1 MSTSATGKI
10 VDESGNPLT
19 VALTATLTDISAL
32 FDTDLA
38 TVAVTSG
45 AISLGPYGD
54 DALASLYGA
63 RKLRLRILNG
73 TRDLIKPVEK
83 DDVSGTLDFG
93 QITIAQ
99 RDAKGWAVTLGLP
112 AAQPL
117 PYLSQGNVVRPL
129 VDSEEAWGYVATR
142 LDVAATEVNIMQ
154 LELDVPHKDEPGIVL
169 DFVSKLDKDTL
180 RAVDSTDK
188 VLEVQLKALAAKP
201 ATVRMLIDTA
211 SWTTYFTIF
220 GEALLVLLTL
230 PILLVLAI
238 INIKTI
244 AYSAGKAAGLLTSH
258 PTGSEGDVQKYYKTA
273 APAASVLGF
282 PRTLFNRL
290 HAKMVMVDQN
300 EVIVTGSPFTQ
311 PYYDASTH
319 NIDEPRRGWHPDIP
333 IHDVSLG
340 VRGPAVNDMH
350 EAFRLHWN
358 TAKGTAEIAAIPAVP
373 AATPGTGEY
382 AASLQLVRTLNGGAF
397 PAPLDNGEQG
407 VLEAYLRAIENA
419 TEFIYFEN
427 QYFTNETIGKA
438 LIAAIKAKPALNA
451 IILVN
456 VIPDIP
462 FYAKWQC
469 ALIKEIRDKLAADA
483 TRIGF
488 FTAWSQEAGKIM
500 PNYVHAK
507 VAIVDNTWAT
517 VGSANLDG
525 ASLDYFQLFH
535 AYQFGDNRNHE
546 LNYLIFN
553 GIDGQPNSDAVD
565 VLRRRLWSEHLGYSD
580 PASGDL
586 TSSGAGDGAKFMT
599 LWRNSSKGKIA
610 ALTSSPASAPSD
622 GLGRVIEYPTDPTW
636 SWKDYLTRN
645 GVKVDGT
652 TLALIEESRPFS
664 FKSGAWIK

>member
-1 MSTSATGKI
+1 MSTGATAKI
-10 VDESGNPLT
+10 QDESGNPLT

-32 FDTDLA
+32 FDTDLGSVSFS
-38 TVAVTSG
+38 TGAVS
-45 AISLGPYGD
+45 IGPYGD

-73 TRDLIKPVEK
+73 TRDLIKPIEK
-83 DDVSGTLDFG
+83 DDVPGSFDFG
-93 QITIAQ
+93 SITIAQ

-112 AAQPL
+112 AATPL
-117 PYLSQGNVVRPL
+117 PYFSQNNAVRPL

-142 LDVAATEVNIMQ
+142 LDTASTEVDIMQ

-180 RAVDSTDK
+180 RAVDSSDK
-188 VLEVQLKALAAKP
+188 VLEAQLKAVAAKP
-201 ATVRMLIDTA
+201 ATVRILIDDA
-211 SWTTYFTIF
+211 RWTNYLAIF
-220 GEALLVLLTL
+220 GEILLVLLTL

-244 AYSAGKAAGLLTSH
+244 AYSAGKAVDLLMPHPAGAV
-258 PTGSEGDVQKYYKTA
+258 GDVKNYFKTA
-273 APAASVLGF
+273 APTASVLGF
-282 PRTLFNRL
+282 PRTLFNRI
-290 HAKMVMVDQN
+290 HAKLVMIDQN
-300 EVIVTGSPFTQ
+300 EAIVTGSPFTQ

-358 TAKGTAEIAAIPAVP
+358 TAKGTEEIAKIPTLP
-373 AATPGTGEY
+373 AATPGVGEY
-382 AASLQLVRTLNGGAF
+382 ASSLQLVRTLNGGAF
-397 PAPLDNGEQG
+397 PAPLDNGEMG

-427 QYFTNETIGKA
+427 QYFTNEAIAKA

-451 IILVN
+451 ILLVN

-507 VAIVDNTWAT
+507 VGIVDNAWAT

-535 AYQFGDNRNHE
+535 AFQFGDNRNHE
-546 LNYLIFN
+546 LNYLLFN
-553 GIDGQPNSDAVD
+553 GIDGQPATDAVD

-580 PASGDL
+580 PTSGDL
-586 TSSGAGDGAKFMT
+586 TSSGVGDGAKFLT
-599 LWRNSSKGKIA
+599 LWRNSSNAKIA
-610 ALTSSPASAPSD
+610 ALKSSPQSAPSA
-622 GLGRVIEYPTDPTW
+622 GLGRVIEYPADPTW

-645 GVKVDGT
+645 AITVDGT
-652 TLALIEESRPFS
+652 ALALVEGSRAFS
-664 FKSGAWIK
+664 FKTGAWIK